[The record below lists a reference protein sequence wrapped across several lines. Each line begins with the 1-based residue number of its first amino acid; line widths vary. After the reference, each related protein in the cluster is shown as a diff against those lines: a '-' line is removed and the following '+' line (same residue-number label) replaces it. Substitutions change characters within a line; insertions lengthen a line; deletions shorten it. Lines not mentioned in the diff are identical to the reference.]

1 MRIFSGVVIAALM
14 AVAGAAS
21 AQEPSA
27 AAQAAFERGVQAFK
41 AGHHEQAIPALTEA
55 AAKGKSNTRF
65 YSEFYL
71 ARVYS
76 ESAGAIADH
85 AKAFVLFRKIAD
97 ENAEIDPSESQ
108 RAPFVARALIALA
121 SYTRSGLKDI
131 KLEANPRRAADY
143 LYHAA
148 NYFGDRDAQLELAKV
163 YLGSDASKD
172 DVRRGMH
179 YLSSLSE
186 ENVPAAQA
194 TLAEMFWR
202 GRHVKQDEERA
213 LALITMAAENA
224 PAHERM
230 WIEDTY
236 HSIYCGATVTTRKM
250 ADGLIARWRSVFAR
264 PVQHPADRLALSG
277 KDLMP
282 ERQCANGETVA
293 VRR

>member
-1 MRIFSGVVIAALM
+1 MRIFRGVVVAALI

-21 AQEPSA
+21 AQEASN
-27 AAQAAFERGVQAFK
+27 AQAAFERGLQAFK
-41 AGHHEQAIPALTEA
+41 AGHNEQAIPALAEA
-55 AAKGKSNTRF
+55 AAKGKGNTRF

-71 ARVYS
+71 ARIYS

-85 AKAFVLFRKIAD
+85 TKAFVLFRKIAD
-97 ENAEIDPSESQ
+97 ENAEIDPSENQ
-108 RAPFVARALIALA
+108 RAPFVAKALIALA
-121 SYTRSGLKDI
+121 SYTRSGLRDI
-131 KLEANPRRAADY
+131 NLEANPRRAADY

-148 NYFGDRDAQLELAKV
+148 NYFGDRDAQLELAKI
-163 YLGSDASKD
+163 YLGTDASKD

-179 YLSSLSE
+179 YLSTLSE
-186 ENVPAAQA
+186 ESVPAAQA

-202 GRHVKQDEERA
+202 GRHVKQNEERA

-236 HSIYCGATVTTRKM
+236 HSIYCAATVSTRKM
-250 ADGLIARWRSVFAR
+250 AEGLVSRWRDVFAR
-264 PVQHPADRLALSG
+264 PVQHPADRLAISG
-277 KDLMP
+277 RDMMP